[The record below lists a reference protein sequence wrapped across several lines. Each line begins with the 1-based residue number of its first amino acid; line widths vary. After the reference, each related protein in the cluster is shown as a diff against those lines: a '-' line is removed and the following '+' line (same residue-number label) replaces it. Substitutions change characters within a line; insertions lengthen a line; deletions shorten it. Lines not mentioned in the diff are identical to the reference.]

1 MWPYQALFNL
11 LKHVNTC
18 YLQERIASRVLAVHE
33 RTRQQ
38 WAYNKAE
45 RHQSA
50 LNVSWTGSIMNN
62 SYNFHAILPQSSH
75 QVSLLR
81 GMCDHRSWLAPA
93 LDGFCGL
100 TRARECWQLIGYN
113 RHTERKEGRKG
124 HSKTSRLLGCK
135 PWPRIR
141 VHSFGTMRM
150 HGMRIADYLKYY
162 QPKEWVTR
170 LTVSFVG
177 RIGQGTN

>member
-1 MWPYQALFNL
+1 MNGRAN
-11 LKHVNTC
+11 NG
-18 YLQERIASRVLAVHE
+18 
-33 RTRQQ
+33 RTTKQKDI
-38 WAYNKAE
+38 KAPWMFLE
-45 RHQSA
+45 
-50 LNVSWTGSIMNN
+50 LDPSWIIHTIFMR
-62 SYNFHAILPQSSH
+62 FRLPQSSH

-141 VHSFGTMRM
+141 VHSFGTMTM
-150 HGMRIADYLKYY
+150 HGMRIADYLEYY
-162 QPKEWVTR
+162 QPKEWVIR

-177 RIGQGTN
+177 RVGLGTN